1 MSCEEYHAMWLCC
14 TVTDNAVKRRLLAA
28 FGTPCA
34 VYEASKEELQNE
46 AALDEEFAERLVSSR
61 TAAFLDRLLKR
72 VERDAIRFLWH
83 ENEEFP
89 KRLKEIHDPPLGLF
103 VQGRVP
109 WKNGANGAYV
119 KGGIAVAIVGTRQSS
134 PYGEF
139 VAKQFGQGFADAG
152 IPVVSGLAMG
162 IDAAAH
168 QGCLAG
174 DGFPVAVLGSGIGA
188 AYPRNNTILFRNVI
202 DRGCVVSEYGPGVP
216 ALAHH
221 FPHRNR
227 LIAGLA
233 DGVVVVE
240 AQARSGTLITVDR
253 ALEQGKSVYV
263 VPGRVT
269 DRNSIGCNQLI
280 REGAQ
285 LVTDPGEVMA
295 DLAAQ
300 TGVPIYTQSD
310 DGSMRFLT
318 REEETGRPRNAHDKK
333 EKMPLASNEKIVYAF
348 LRLSPKHFDQLIW
361 ESGLAP
367 SELTNVLF
375 SLEREGLV
383 ERISPGCFSVKDT
396 GRNDR

>member
-14 TVTDNAVKRRLLAA
+14 VVTDNDIKRRMLSA
-28 FGTPCA
+28 FGTPGA
-34 VYEASKEELQNE
+34 IYEALGEELQSKAN
-46 AALDEEFAERLVSSR
+46 LDETLVKRLVSTR
-61 TAAFLDRLLKR
+61 TAEYCDRLLQR
-72 VERDAIRFLWH
+72 IERDAITFLWH
-83 ENEEFP
+83 EDEGFP
-89 KRLKEIHDPPLGLF
+89 KRLKEIRDAPLGLF
-103 VQGRVP
+103 AQGRLP
-109 WKNGANGAYV
+109 WKNGA
-119 KGGIAVAIVGTRQSS
+119 GGVPASRSELAVAIVGTRQSS
-134 PYGEF
+134 PYGNF
-139 VAKQFGQGFADAG
+139 VARQFGQGFADAG

-162 IDAAAH
+162 IDAASH

-188 AYPRNNTILFRNVI
+188 AYPRNNTLLFRNVI
-202 DRGCVVSEYGPGVP
+202 DRGCVISEYGPGVP

-240 AQARSGTLITVDR
+240 AQAKSGTLITVDR

-269 DRNSIGCNQLI
+269 DKNSIGCNQLI

-300 TGVPIYTQSD
+300 SGVPIFTRNE
-310 DGSMRFLT
+310 DGCLRFLT
-318 REEETGRPRNAHDKK
+318 IDGETELRNTHNKK
-333 EKMPLASNEKIVYAF
+333 EKKPLASNEKIVYAF

-361 ESGLAP
+361 ESGLTP
-367 SELTNVLF
+367 SELTNALY

-383 ERISPGCFSVKDT
+383 ERISPGCFSVRDT
-396 GRNDR
+396 GLYDR

>member
-1 MSCEEYHAMWLCC
+1 M
-14 TVTDNAVKRRLLAA
+14 
-28 FGTPCA
+28 
-34 VYEASKEELQNE
+34 
-46 AALDEEFAERLVSSR
+46 
-61 TAAFLDRLLKR
+61 
-72 VERDAIRFLWH
+72 ERDAIRFLWH

-89 KRLKEIHDPPLGLF
+89 ERLKEIHNPPLGLF

-174 DGFPVAVLGSGIGA
+174 DGFPIAVLGSGIGA

-300 TGVPIYTQSD
+300 TGVPIYTQGD

-348 LRLSPKHFDQLIW
+348 LRLSPKHLI
-361 ESGLAP
+361 S
-367 SELTNVLF
+367 
-375 SLEREGLV
+375 
-383 ERISPGCFSVKDT
+383 
-396 GRNDR
+396 